1 MDTFEYIFTSNTG
14 DRYIVKILQDGT
26 RFLSPDV
33 IDLLKSQDVE
43 VWGIYL
49 NRVGSFQ
56 HVTSMRDLSIISKQ
70 IYGFFMSHENALLYY
85 VCDDIAEVP
94 MNARKKAE
102 GYTVQYY
109 RNRLFSN
116 LFQKFQGLLDIHVVD
131 IPISIDACGND
142 MYIHLIAREEHEK
155 DAELIKQDVLAGF
168 SK

>member
-14 DRYIVKILQDGT
+14 DRYIVKILQDGA
-26 RFLSPDV
+26 RFLSSHV
-33 IDLLKSQDVE
+33 MDLLKSQNVE

-116 LFQKFQGLLDIHVVD
+116 LFLKFQGLFGIRVVD
-131 IPISIDACGND
+131 IPICIDACGND
-142 MYIHLIAREEHEK
+142 MYIHLIARKEQEEF
-155 DAELIKQDVLAGF
+155 AEQIKQDVLEGF